1 MRPLAKKPHGGRMS
15 PYHALFV
22 DLESDTNPHDN
33 CRQLFRLVENI
44 FSENKLSSQT
54 ITFFPPWPVSA
65 IPDLIFMRSSM
76 KISSLDLVHHLRKH
90 WNQAV
95 IYGFFCTKNFDSA
108 EIFQSLASGMDDFF
122 LCTITQKEFL
132 LRLQRLIVWT
142 KQAVNTAPLE
152 TVKRIFNHKQLIG
165 KSPSFL
171 NVIEKIPHLAL
182 SDAPV
187 LVLGE
192 TGTGKELFTR
202 AIHYN
207 SQRHGRPFIP
217 VNCGALPDQL
227 FESEVFG
234 HVKGAFT
241 DASSEKKG
249 LIAEAEGGTIFLDE
263 VDTLS
268 PSAQIKLLRFIQ
280 EFEYRPLGSSKSK
293 VADVRLIAATN
304 ADLREKVKTKTF
316 REDLYYRLNILK
328 LHIPPLRERMEDI
341 PLLVDF
347 FLEHYALQ
355 YRRVKP
361 RISPSAMQKLL
372 AYSWPGN
379 VRELEGVIQQS
390 MVLCLATILQPDNIN
405 LSLPL
410 QKDASGD
417 HTFQGAKKQIVVQF
431 ERGYLVDLLAKQ
443 QGNIT
448 KAAKVAG
455 LDRRAFQRLIKK
467 YGIERNTF
475 SVKNVP

>member
-1 MRPLAKKPHGGRMS
+1 MT
-15 PYHALFV
+15 PYHILFV
-22 DLESDTNPHDN
+22 DLESDTTPHDN
-33 CRQLFRLVENI
+33 CRQLSNLMDNG
-44 FSENKLSSQT
+44 FSEREVSFQT
-54 ITFFPPWPVSA
+54 ITFFPPWPVHA
-65 IPDLIFMRSSM
+65 VPDLIFMRPSVT
-76 KISSLDLVHHLRKH
+76 IPSLDLVHHLRKH
-90 WNQAV
+90 WNQAL
-95 IYGFFCTKNFDSA
+95 IYGFFCTEHFNST
-108 EIFQSLASGMDDFF
+108 EISQSLAGGMDDFF
-122 LCTITQKEFL
+122 LCSITKEEFH
-132 LRLQRLIVWT
+132 LRLQRLIHWT
-142 KQAVNTAPLE
+142 KQIATPSLLDTA
-152 TVKRIFNHKQLIG
+152 KRIFNHKQLIG
-165 KSPSFL
+165 KSQCFL
-171 NVIEKIPHLAL
+171 NAIEKIPHLAL

-268 PSAQIKLLRFIQ
+268 ASAQIKLLRFLQ
-280 EFEYRPLGSSKSK
+280 EFEYRPLGSSKSR

-304 ADLREKVKTKTF
+304 ADLREKVKAKTF

-328 LHIPPLRERMEDI
+328 LHVPPLRERMEDI
-341 PLLVDF
+341 PLLADF

-355 YRRVKP
+355 YRRMKP
-361 RISPSAMQKLL
+361 RISPAAIQKLM

-390 MVLCLATILQPDNIN
+390 MVLCLAPVLQPDNIN
-405 LSLPL
+405 LSVPV
-410 QKDASGD
+410 QKEVVGD
-417 HTFQGAKKQIVVQF
+417 HTFQGAKKEIVVQF
-431 ERGYLVDLLAKQ
+431 ERSYLIDLLAKQ
-443 QGNIT
+443 QGNISQ
-448 KAAKVAG
+448 AAKVAG

-467 YGIERNTF
+467 YGIERNMF
-475 SVKNVP
+475 SVKTTS

>member
-1 MRPLAKKPHGGRMS
+1 MT
-15 PYHALFV
+15 PYHILFV
-22 DLESDTNPHDN
+22 DLESDTTPHDN
-33 CRQLFRLVENI
+33 CSQISNLMDNS
-44 FSENKLSSQT
+44 FSEQEVSLQT
-54 ITFFPPWPVSA
+54 ITFFPPWPVHA
-65 IPDLIFMRSSM
+65 IPDLIFMRPSAT
-76 KISSLDLVHHLRKH
+76 IPSLDLVHHLRKH
-90 WNQAV
+90 WNQAL
-95 IYGFFCTKNFDSA
+95 IYGFFCAENYNST

-122 LCTITQKEFL
+122 LCSITKKEFH
-132 LRLQRLIVWT
+132 LRLQRLIHWA
-142 KQAVNTAPLE
+142 KQMVTPSPLD

-165 KSPSFL
+165 KSPCFL
-171 NVIEKIPHLAL
+171 NTIEKIPHLAL
-182 SDAPV
+182 SDAPI

-249 LIAEAEGGTIFLDE
+249 LIAEAEGGTMFLDE

-268 PSAQIKLLRFIQ
+268 APAQIKLLRFLQ
-280 EFEYRPLGSSKSK
+280 EFEYRPLGSSKSR

-304 ADLREKVKTKTF
+304 ADLREKVRAKTF

-341 PLLVDF
+341 PLLTDF

-355 YRRVKP
+355 YRRMKP
-361 RISPSAMQKLL
+361 RISPSAMQKLM

-379 VRELEGVIQQS
+379 VRELEGIIQQS
-390 MVLCLATILQPDNIN
+390 MVLCLAPVLQPENIN
-405 LSLPL
+405 LSVPV
-410 QKDASGD
+410 QSEITGD
-417 HTFQGAKKQIVVQF
+417 HTFQGAKKHMVGQF
-431 ERGYLVDLLAKQ
+431 ERGYLIDLLAKQ
-443 QGNIT
+443 QGNIS
-448 KAAKVAG
+448 KAAKIAG

-475 SVKNVP
+475 SVKATS

>member
-1 MRPLAKKPHGGRMS
+1 MT
-15 PYHALFV
+15 PYHILFV
-22 DLESDTNPHDN
+22 DLESDTSQEDN
-33 CRQLFRLVENI
+33 CRQLFRLINSA
-44 FSENKLSSQT
+44 FSESEVSSET
-54 ITFFPPWPVSA
+54 IAFYPPWPVNA
-65 IPDLIFMRSSM
+65 PPDLIFVRPSM
-76 KISSLDLVHHLRKH
+76 KIPLLDITHHLKKH
-90 WNQAV
+90 WNQAL
-95 IYGFFCTKNFDSA
+95 IYGFFCAKNYDA
-108 EIFQSLASGMDDFF
+108 TEIFQSLASGMDDFF
-122 LCTITQKEFL
+122 LCTITQEEFL
-132 LRLQRLIVWT
+132 LRVQRLIHWT
-142 KQAVNTAPLE
+142 TQTAPTSPLE
-152 TVKRIFNHKQLIG
+152 TAKKIFNHKQLIG
-165 KSPSFL
+165 KSPCFL
-171 NVIEKIPHLAL
+171 NAIEKIPHLAL

-293 VADVRLIAATN
+293 VANVRLIAATN
-304 ADLREKVKTKTF
+304 ADLREKVKAKMF
-316 REDLYYRLNILK
+316 RDDLYYRLNILK

-341 PLLVDF
+341 PLMADF

-355 YRRVKP
+355 YRRIKP
-361 RISPSAMQKLL
+361 RISPSAIQKLL
-372 AYSWPGN
+372 TYSWPGN
-379 VRELEGVIQQS
+379 VRELEGIIQQS
-390 MVLCLATILQPDNIN
+390 MVLCHSPVLQPDNIN
-405 LSLPL
+405 LSLSV
-410 QKDASGD
+410 QKDDLGN

-431 ERGYLVDLLAKQ
+431 ERSYLIDLLAKQ
-443 QGNIT
+443 EGNIT

-467 YGIERNTF
+467 YGIERNMF
-475 SVKNVP
+475 SVRTTS